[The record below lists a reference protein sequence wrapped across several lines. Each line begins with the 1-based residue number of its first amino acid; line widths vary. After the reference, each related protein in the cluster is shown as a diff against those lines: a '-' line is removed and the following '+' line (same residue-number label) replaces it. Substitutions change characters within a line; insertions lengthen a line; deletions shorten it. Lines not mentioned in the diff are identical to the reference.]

1 MSTLHVEN
9 LKGLSSGGNAN
20 KIVIPS
26 GQTLDTTSGTL
37 TVENI
42 RGATSGSNANK
53 VIIPT
58 GQTLEVTDN
67 LRYED
72 MPSGSVVNKELYNS
86 GYGSGARL
94 QQPGTTAW
102 VTMPNTGT
110 SYSGPR
116 RSGNATVCVFN
127 KKLATSKIICTPMM
141 HAYMGNTNSGWGMRV
156 KHARTYSGTA
166 SDYDNDFIENG
177 PYNGWGAGGYGGA
190 SLAAADSATYS
201 VCLNDGVSAYNS
213 HTGDI
218 FVYLEVRLWSSA
230 DSVYWGDYNN
240 TYPKYWMMVIE
251 EVAQ

>member
-42 RGATSGSNANK
+42 RGATSGGNANK

-67 LRYED
+67 IRYDD
-72 MPSGSVVNKELYNS
+72 MPTGSVVNKELYNS
-86 GYGSGARL
+86 GYGTNARL
-94 QQPGTTAW
+94 NTTSTNW
-102 VTMPNTGT
+102 LTMPGTGT

-116 RSGNATVCVFN
+116 KSGNTTVMVFN
-127 KKLATSKIICTPMM
+127 KKLSTSKIICTPMM
-141 HAYMGNTNSGWGMRV
+141 HAYMPTTNSGWGMRV
-156 KHARTYSGTA
+156 KHARTYSANA
-166 SDYDNDFIENG
+166 SDYDNDFIANG
-177 PYNGWGAGGYGGA
+177 PYHGWGAGGYGGGSVPA
-190 SLAAADSATYS
+190 VDSSTYS

-218 FVYLEVRLWSSA
+218 FVYLEVQLWSNDTA
-230 DSVYWGDYNN
+230 YFGDYSN

-251 EVAQ
+251 EVKQ

>member
-9 LKGLSSGGNAN
+9 LKGLTSGGNAN

-42 RGATSGSNANK
+42 RGATSGGNANK

-67 LRYED
+67 IRYDD
-72 MPSGSVVNKELYNS
+72 MPTGSVVNKEFYNS
-86 GYGSGARL
+86 GHGSGARL
-94 QQPGTTAW
+94 STSSTSW
-102 VTMPNTGT
+102 TSMPNTGT

-116 RSGNATVCVFN
+116 YSGNAGIFVFN

-141 HAYMGNTNSGWGMRV
+141 HAYMPSTNSGWGMRV
-156 KHARTYSGTA
+156 KHARTYSSSA
-166 SDYDNDFIENG
+166 SGYDNDFIENG
-177 PYNGWGAGGYGGA
+177 PYHGWGAGGYGGA
-190 SLAAADSATYS
+190 TVAATDSATYS

-218 FVYLEVRLWSSA
+218 FVYLEVRLWSSS
-230 DSVYWGDYNN
+230 DSIYLGDYNAS
-240 TYPKYWMMVIE
+240 YPKYWMMVIE

>member
-9 LKGLSSGGNAN
+9 LKGLSSGG
-20 KIVIPS
+20 
-26 GQTLDTTSGTL
+26 
-37 TVENI
+37 
-42 RGATSGSNANK
+42 NANK

-94 QQPGTTAW
+94 TTSATGW
-102 VTMPNTGT
+102 ATMPGTGT
-110 SYSGPR
+110 SYSGAR
-116 RSGNATVCVFN
+116 KSGNETVMVFN
-127 KKLATSKIICTPMM
+127 KKLSTSKIICTPMM
-141 HAYMGNTNSGWGMRV
+141 HAYLPTTNSGWGMRV
-156 KHARTYSGTA
+156 KHARTYSSSA
-166 SDYDNDFIENG
+166 ADYDNDFLPNG
-177 PYNGWGAGGYGGA
+177 PFNGWGAGGYGSG
-190 SLAAADSATYS
+190 SVAAADSTQYS

-218 FVYLEVRLWSSA
+218 FVYLEVRLWSSSDTA
-230 DSVYWGDYNN
+230 YFGDYNDS
-240 TYPKYWMMVIE
+240 YPKYWMMVIE